1 MSQDIMADSQTEA
14 VLADLDRGTTDDR
27 TRDHVLAALLRSQ
40 TRMLDELTAIKKGL
54 WDLDKLKS
62 LIDERHRAIC
72 TNCSIRQA
80 VASLSPRPDGAPGGA
95 PGGRKKSW
103 PELILTSESTR
114 YFVLMVILVWA
125 IVYVKSGA
133 DGVAKVRDSIVPT
146 ISGGAK

>member
-1 MSQDIMADSQTEA
+1 MSQDIMAESQTEA
-14 VLADLDRGTTDDR
+14 VLAELDRGTTDDR

-40 TRMLDELTAIKKGL
+40 TRMLDELAAIKEGL
-54 WDLDKLKS
+54 WDLDKLKN

-72 TNCSIRQA
+72 TNCSLRQA
-80 VASLSPRPDGAPGGA
+80 VASLSPRPDGAPV
-95 PGGRKKSW
+95 GRKKSW

-133 DGVAKVRDSIVPT
+133 DGVANVRDSIVPT
-146 ISGGAK
+146 MSGGAK

>member
-1 MSQDIMADSQTEA
+1 MAQDIMAESQTEA
-14 VLADLDRGTTDDR
+14 VLAELDRGVTDDR

-40 TRMLDELTAIKKGL
+40 TRMLNELADIKKGL

-72 TNCSIRQA
+72 TNCTIRRPA
-80 VASLSPRPDGAPGGA
+80 VATPSQPDGASGI
-95 PGGRKKSW
+95 RKKSW
-103 PELILTSESTR
+103 PELILTSEPTR

-133 DGVAKVRDSIVPT
+133 EGVANVRDSLVPT
-146 ISGGAK
+146 MHGGVK

>member
-54 WDLDKLKS
+54 WDLDKLKN

-72 TNCSIRQA
+72 TNCSLRQA
-80 VASLSPRPDGAPGGA
+80 VATLSPRPDGAPA
-95 PGGRKKSW
+95 GRKKSW

>member
-54 WDLDKLKS
+54 WDLDKLKN

-80 VASLSPRPDGAPGGA
+80 VASLSPRPDGAPD
-95 PGGRKKSW
+95 GRKKSW

-133 DGVAKVRDSIVPT
+133 DGVANVRDSIVPT
-146 ISGGAK
+146 MSGGAK

>member
-1 MSQDIMADSQTEA
+1 MAQDIMAESQTEA
-14 VLADLDRGTTDDR
+14 VLAELDRGATDDR

-40 TRMLDELTAIKKGL
+40 TRMLDELSDIKKGL
-54 WDLDKLKS
+54 WDLDKLKG

-72 TNCSIRQA
+72 ANCSLRHTVNATSPQSDGQA
-80 VASLSPRPDGAPGGA
+80 GGN
-95 PGGRKKSW
+95 RKKSW

>member
-1 MSQDIMADSQTEA
+1 MSQDIMAESQTEA
-14 VLADLDRGTTDDR
+14 VLAELDRGTTDDR

-54 WDLDKLKS
+54 WDLDKLKN

-72 TNCSIRQA
+72 TNCSFRQT
-80 VASLSPRPDGAPGGA
+80 VASLSPRPDGAPG
-95 PGGRKKSW
+95 GGRKKSW

-133 DGVAKVRDSIVPT
+133 EGVAKVRDSIVPT

>member
-1 MSQDIMADSQTEA
+1 MSQDIMAESQTEA
-14 VLADLDRGTTDDR
+14 VLAELDRGTTDDR

-54 WDLDKLKS
+54 WDLDKLKN

-72 TNCSIRQA
+72 TNCSLRQA
-80 VASLSPRPDGAPGGA
+80 VATLSSRPDGAPA
-95 PGGRKKSW
+95 GRKKSW

-133 DGVAKVRDSIVPT
+133 DGVAKVHDSIIPT

>member
-1 MSQDIMADSQTEA
+1 MAQDIMAESQTEA
-14 VLADLDRGTTDDR
+14 VLAELDRGVTDDR

-40 TRMLDELTAIKKGL
+40 TRMLNELADIKKGL

-72 TNCSIRQA
+72 TNCTIRQP
-80 VASLSPRPDGAPGGA
+80 VTTPPSQPDGASGN
-95 PGGRKKSW
+95 RKKSW

-133 DGVAKVRDSIVPT
+133 EGVANVRDSLVPT
-146 ISGGAK
+146 MHGGVK

>member
-1 MSQDIMADSQTEA
+1 MAQDIMAESQTEA
-14 VLADLDRGTTDDR
+14 VLAELDRGATDDR

-40 TRMLDELTAIKKGL
+40 TRMLDELSDIKKGL

-72 TNCSIRQA
+72 TNCSLRHT
-80 VASLSPRPDGAPGGA
+80 VNASASQPDGAAGGNK
-95 PGGRKKSW
+95 KKSW

-133 DGVAKVRDSIVPT
+133 EGVANVRDSIVPT
-146 ISGGAK
+146 MHGGVK

>member
-1 MSQDIMADSQTEA
+1 MSQDIMAESQTEA
-14 VLADLDRGTTDDR
+14 VLAELDRGTTDDR

-54 WDLDKLKS
+54 WDLDKLKN

-72 TNCSIRQA
+72 TNCSLRQA
-80 VASLSPRPDGAPGGA
+80 VATLSPRPDGA

-133 DGVAKVRDSIVPT
+133 DGVAKVHDSIIPT
-146 ISGGAK
+146 ISGGTK

>member
-1 MSQDIMADSQTEA
+1 MSQDIMAESQTEA
-14 VLADLDRGTTDDR
+14 VLAELDRGTTDDR

-40 TRMLDELTAIKKGL
+40 TRMLDELTAIKRGL
-54 WDLDKLKS
+54 WDLDKLKN

-72 TNCSIRQA
+72 TNCSLRQA
-80 VASLSPRPDGAPGGA
+80 VATLSPRIDGA

-146 ISGGAK
+146 MSGGAE